1 MWLGALLSSLFV
13 SLVNRFQCFPL
24 EFLIALQSYAFFSI
38 PAIFHFTFLSCD
50 VHLLRIWK
58 LIILFPQKLHT
69 LSCWFQRVVFAVST
83 CCISS
88 FNVLCLWFQRVVSAG
103 NKKRWLMRVTF
114 CFDFQ
119 MVVRSNPISQ
129 TVRREIH
136 RTWGPHQRWS
146 WQSCH
151 LALR

>member
-38 PAIFHFTFLSCD
+38 PAIFPFTFLSRD

-69 LSCWFQRVVFAVST
+69 LSCWFQRVVSAVST

-88 FNVLCLWFQRVVSAG
+88 FNVLCLEFQRVVFAVSTCCVCG
-103 NKKRWLMRVTF
+103 FNVLCLQEIKKGDSCGPPYALIFKWL
-114 CFDFQ
+114 
-119 MVVRSNPISQ
+119 
-129 TVRREIH
+129 
-136 RTWGPHQRWS
+136 
-146 WQSCH
+146 
-151 LALR
+151 